1 MNILKY
7 IILPILAF
15 TTGFMLMY
23 VSVRYIENEKTYATV
38 DNKNTNQK
46 YAGKEN
52 DQNQKKDLE
61 KNVNKNNN
69 LGPENKLEY
78 INNNPEI
85 KKEES
90 LNSKKEELTSDKEER
105 LGKKIL
111 VNLESKKITLISNGV
126 DFKTFDIV
134 TTGKPNSYYE
144 TPVGD
149 FYIKN
154 KNKNRYST
162 MGEVYMPYAMQFY
175 GNFFIHGIPY
185 HKNGERVTSS
195 YSGGCV
201 RVADNDM
208 LEIYNFTDIN
218 TKISLINKN
227 SNYEISSAV
236 NQDLSKNMLI
246 ILVSLETL
254 NQEKFV
260 TFQGKGIKIKDLN
273 YYIAQN
279 NVEAKNI
286 IYNYLGKSVFDT
298 YAKERLVSVGIESD
312 SVEFENRSDI
322 EKFTNYIINH
332 KSFILSYL

>member
-15 TTGFMLMY
+15 TTGFMIMY
-23 VSVRYIENEKTYATV
+23 VSVRYIENEKTYAAAE
-38 DNKNTNQK
+38 NTNINQE
-46 YAGKEN
+46 YTGKEN
-52 DQNQKKDLE
+52 QQDQ
-61 KNVNKNNN
+61 
-69 LGPENKLEY
+69 KL
-78 INNNPEI
+78 IL
-85 KKEES
+85 EES
-90 LNSKKEELTSDKEER
+90 LNSKKEELTNDKKER

-111 VNLESKKITLISNGV
+111 VNLESKKITLVNDDV
-126 DFKTFDIV
+126 DFKTFDII

-154 KNKNRYST
+154 KTKNRYSN

-260 TFQGKGIKIKDLN
+260 TFQGKKIKIKDLN
-273 YYIAQN
+273 YYVAQN